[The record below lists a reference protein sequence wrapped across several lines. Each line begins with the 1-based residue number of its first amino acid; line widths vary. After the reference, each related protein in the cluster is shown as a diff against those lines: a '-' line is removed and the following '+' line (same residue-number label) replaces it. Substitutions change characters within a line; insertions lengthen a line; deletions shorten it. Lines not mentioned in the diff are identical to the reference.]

1 MLPLYSGGPP
11 SSGDGREAV
20 SHPVSRT
27 ILSRILLLQYHYL
40 MILQELSPA
49 AVQRFYDDGYLIV
62 DGLFLRDEVAA
73 MAEAAERLRA
83 QGRKLAAARPVSDAA
98 GEIEAGEVKIEHAG
112 SQFVFDGAQGASRL
126 LRVVWAGGCEPA
138 FLSCGRDV
146 RLTAIVSQLL
156 GSATAIHLLNQL
168 HAKYP
173 HDGLEFEPHQD
184 SEHRRYGTP
193 EWRDIDGRGSYVQT
207 VVAIDDSTP
216 DNGPLIFYPRSG
228 RRGHRDPAS
237 VRRRYR
243 DRPGVPALLAAG
255 SAAFFGPYV
264 VHRSAENRGA
274 APRRIA
280 INGFALPGANSRSY
294 FGSGTGVSVELL
306 AP

>member
-1 MLPLYSGGPP
+1 
-11 SSGDGREAV
+11 
-20 SHPVSRT
+20 
-27 ILSRILLLQYHYL
+27 
-40 MILQELSPA
+40 MIRELSTSDIR
-49 AVQRFYDDGYLIV
+49 RFYADGYLILE
-62 DGLFLRDEVAA
+62 DLFSREEVTE
-73 MAEAAERLRA
+73 MAQAAERLRA
-83 QGRKLAAARPVSDAA
+83 VGREIAA
-98 GEIEAGEVKIEHAG
+98 GLPASDVEGGALGERKIEHAG
-112 SQFVFDGAQGASRL
+112 SQFVFGGSNGSCRL

-138 FLSCGRDV
+138 FLDCGRDV
-146 RLTAIVSQLL
+146 RLTAVVGQLF
-156 GSATAIHLLNQL
+156 GSASAVQLLNQL

-193 EWRDIDGRGSYVQT
+193 EWRDVDGRGSYVQA

-216 DNGPLIFYPRSG
+216 ENGPLVFYPRSG
-228 RRGHRDPAS
+228 QRGHLDPAA

-243 DRPGVPALLAAG
+243 DHPGVPALLAAG

-280 INGFALPGANSRSY
+280 INGFALPGANSRPY
-294 FGSGTGVSVELL
+294 FGAGTGVPIELFGRG
-306 AP
+306 